1 MIDNTNQSHSNDE
14 IRSQLEVSPRFR
26 SQIGIFVNA
35 TSVDQFRSRFTQ
47 RVRDGVD
54 PEVLFKVVVDAAGP
68 LFESPTSLGA
78 YDRKSEL
85 ANINDCFLLAIVGG
99 GGGGGWVFSIFWVQ
113 TKGKLTYRL
122 HWIVQLRRKGTFHQR
137 RLPRGNR

>member
-99 GGGGGWVFSIFWVQ
+99 GGEGVGSFQFFGFRPKVS
-113 TKGKLTYRL
+113 
-122 HWIVQLRRKGTFHQR
+122 
-137 RLPRGNR
+137 